1 MLSGDTN
8 STSSV
13 SYVTYCGVSREN
25 LMVFYKLCITNKGG
39 PTVTKLQEAEEL
51 WQNTHCTCFYFPN
64 LPISRKFADCLNSEM
79 CLAFVFL
86 MLNTEHR

>member
-13 SYVTYCGVSREN
+13 SYVTYCGVFREN
-25 LMVFYKLCITNKGG
+25 LMVFCITNKGG

-51 WQNTHCTCFYFPN
+51 
-64 LPISRKFADCLNSEM
+64 
-79 CLAFVFL
+79 
-86 MLNTEHR
+86 

>member
-13 SYVTYCGVSREN
+13 SYVTYCGVFREN
-25 LMVFYKLCITNKGG
+25 LTVFYKLCITNKGG

-51 WQNTHCTCFYFPN
+51 
-64 LPISRKFADCLNSEM
+64 
-79 CLAFVFL
+79 
-86 MLNTEHR
+86 